1 MIAGRLHAVASLM
14 FRAPQ
19 LAGWAFLGAV
29 RQLSV
34 YRGKNGL
41 AIERAADFPCYNIA
55 DGEGGERCANDQHQN
70 GGAL

>member
-1 MIAGRLHAVASLM
+1 MIVGHLRVVASSM

-19 LAGWAFLGAV
+19 LAGWALLGAV
-29 RQLSV
+29 RQVFV